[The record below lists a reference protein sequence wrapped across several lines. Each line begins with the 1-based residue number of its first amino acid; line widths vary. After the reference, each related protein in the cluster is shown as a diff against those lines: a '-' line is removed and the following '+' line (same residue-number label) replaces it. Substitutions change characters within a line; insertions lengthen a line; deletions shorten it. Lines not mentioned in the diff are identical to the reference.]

1 MDSSY
6 RIFRMGATPA
16 CAMAYQM
23 RHCGQFCAIGP
34 PVPFKL
40 PIPLARRFGD
50 RPRIPVGE
58 NLRRGMS
65 QISASRPQAA
75 EHAHATSGEVNGW
88 IASLGTGNPFPY
100 SRHKRP
106 R

>member
-1 MDSSY
+1 
-6 RIFRMGATPA
+6 MGATPA

-50 RPRIPVGE
+50 RPESPSVK
-58 NLRRGMS
+58 
-65 QISASRPQAA
+65 ISGGA
-75 EHAHATSGEVNGW
+75 
-88 IASLGTGNPFPY
+88 
-100 SRHKRP
+100 
-106 R
+106 